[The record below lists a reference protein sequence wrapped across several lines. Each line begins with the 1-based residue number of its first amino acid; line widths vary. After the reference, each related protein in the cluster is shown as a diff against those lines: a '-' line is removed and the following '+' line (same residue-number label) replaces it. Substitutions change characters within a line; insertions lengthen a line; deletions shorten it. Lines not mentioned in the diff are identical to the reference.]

1 MVIIFPISSTLMDF
15 CSLSLL
21 KNKDRYGYS
30 FTQKIQQYMNISES
44 TIYPVLRRLEKDEL
58 LITYNKPYQGRNRKY
73 YQITDKGLKQLEIY
87 RKEWIEYKVMIDNLT
102 NESVDSLEEE

>member
-1 MVIIFPISSTLMDF
+1 
-15 CSLSLL
+15 
-21 KNKDRYGYS
+21 
-30 FTQKIQQYMNISES
+30 MNISES

-87 RKEWIEYKVMIDNLT
+87 RKEWIEYKIMIDNLT